1 MKFKIVP
8 WRDSAEF
15 ISVYQQLFP
24 HGDDGKVITRERLSN
39 HSRDIRKGLR
49 RLHIWQLRGRIP
61 LAVQSTH
68 DILSALLNAISSE
81 RCAGSKSTSRDGSDS
96 SNYAQRMLYSMT
108 IIRFLNGLSDQNQNQ
123 RYVTSIYSLAS
134 GVLQLPKY
142 IVDLRH
148 SATHADLPPL
158 VTLERAMY
166 ECLQWLKDKY
176 WDIKVQSCRNT
187 CDDMT
192 SCLGETSLEAQ
203 STDAQSADHQRDVI
217 SLEYPQQKRQRL
229 SLDDEDSQDPLQV
242 KWKFRKVTLP
252 LSSHAPLGALHLGQ
266 KNLE

>member
-24 HGDDGKVITRERLSN
+24 QGDDGKVITRKRLSH
-39 HSRDIRKGLR
+39 HSKDIRNGLR

-68 DILSALLNAISSE
+68 DFLSALLDAISCE
-81 RCAGSKSTSRDGSDS
+81 RCGKSTTRDGSD
-96 SNYAQRMLYSMT
+96 NNDYARRMLYSMT

-123 RYVTSIYSLAS
+123 KYVTSIYTLAS

-187 CDDMT
+187 CDDVT
-192 SCLGETSLEAQ
+192 SCLGEVSREVQ
-203 STDAQSADHQRDVI
+203 STDAQSADYQRDVI

-229 SLDDEDSQDPLQV
+229 SIDVEVSSDVLQV
-242 KWKFRKVTLP
+242 KGKFRKVTLP
-252 LSSHAPLGALHLGQ
+252 LSSQVPLGASFLDQ
-266 KNLE
+266 KSLE